1 MLAGRG
7 GGIGNRR
14 FASQPNQ
21 IIQNRAART
30 VRGTVAADMK
40 GGSMAAEPDTGPD
53 LLRLKT
59 AVREAV
65 ETGRDLQAR
74 VRDLMLAAFSS
85 TGVDLSRIQQVTR
98 TTLEGVDA
106 GAATHGADSA
116 RVARQAVAG
125 IEDALMQAAEASSLA
140 IQEAAG
146 HASDFARS
154 DLKRAVDELASL
166 ESLFI
171 DTLTDVA
178 RAGSTTAKIT
188 FADIQRH
195 LQHSGTIFGAR
206 LATQVGSL
214 REVLSLAGREGLQSG
229 VNTAG
234 KAAEQLGR
242 IAGALLAGM
251 GNGFAQAG
259 TRTSGADDPG
269 DKESS

>member
-1 MLAGRG
+1 MATE
-7 GGIGNRR
+7 
-14 FASQPNQ
+14 SD
-21 IIQNRAART
+21 
-30 VRGTVAADMK
+30 AD
-40 GGSMAAEPDTGPD
+40 PD
-53 LLRLKT
+53 LQRLKS

-85 TGVDLSRIQQVTR
+85 TGADLSRIQQVTR

-106 GAATHGADSA
+106 GAAAHGADSA
-116 RVARQAVAG
+116 TAAARQAVAG

-146 HASDFARS
+146 HAGDFARS

-166 ESLFI
+166 ESLFM

-178 RAGSTTAKIT
+178 RAGSATAKAT
-188 FADIQRH
+188 FTDIQRH
-195 LQHSGTIFGAR
+195 LQHSGTTFGER
-206 LATQVGSL
+206 LASQVGSL
-214 REVLSLAGREGLQSG
+214 REVLALAGQEGLQSG
-229 VNTAG
+229 VNSAG

-251 GNGFAQAG
+251 QQGLTQAG
-259 TRTSGADDPG
+259 TRTSGVDDSDG
-269 DKESS
+269 KESS